1 MSLIAAEQAVGY
13 ALQKQRM
20 TAAEFLAWDATQTI
34 KHEFVQGEVFAM
46 AGGEDR
52 NNSVALNLVVALR
65 QHLRGSPCRVYASD
79 VKLRV
84 EAADSYF
91 YPDLMVTC
99 SAADA
104 ADRLIKREPVLVVE
118 VLSPST
124 AAYDRGDKF
133 ADYRMLPSLREYLL
147 IDVASQRCDLFRKR
161 PEDGLWVLHPSGA
174 DEAVQLASVDLTIT
188 PEALWAD
195 LESASESA
203 SESAAD
209 RNPGQASGAGTGA

>member
-1 MSLIAAEQAVGY
+1 MSLIAAEQPVGY
-13 ALQKQRM
+13 ALQKRRM
-20 TAAEFLAWDATQTI
+20 TAAEFLAWDAKQTV

-52 NNSVALNLVVALR
+52 NNSVTLNLVVALR
-65 QHLRGSPCRVYASD
+65 QHLRGSPCRVYTSD
-79 VKLRV
+79 VKLLV
-84 EAADSYF
+84 KSADSYF

-104 ADRLIKREPVLVVE
+104 ADRLIKREPMLVVE

-133 ADYRMLPSLREYLL
+133 ASYRQLPSLAEYLL
-147 IDVASQRCDLFRKR
+147 IDVASQRCDLFRKQAT
-161 PEDGLWVLHPSGA
+161 DGLWVLHPSRA
-174 DEAVQLASVDLTIT
+174 DEAVHLASVDLTVT

-195 LESASESA
+195 LEPPATAEVA
-203 SESAAD
+203 PA
-209 RNPGQASGAGTGA
+209 

>member
-1 MSLIAAEQAVGY
+1 MSLIASERPVGY

-20 TAAEFLAWDATQTI
+20 TAEEFLAWDATQTI
-34 KHEFVQGEVFAM
+34 KHEFVSGEVFAM

-52 NNSVALNLVVALR
+52 NYTVTGNLYIALR
-65 QHLRGSPCRVYASD
+65 QHLRGSPCRVYGSD
-79 VKLRV
+79 VKLQV
-84 EAADSYF
+84 EAADCFF

-99 SAADA
+99 SATDA
-104 ADRLIKREPVLVVE
+104 ASRLIKREPALVVE

-133 ADYRMLPSLREYLL
+133 ASYRMLPSLREYLL

-161 PEDGLWVLHPSGA
+161 EGDGLWVLHPSRA
-174 DEAVQLASVDLTIT
+174 DEAVQLASVDLTVT

-195 LESASESA
+195 LEPPAPAEA
-203 SESAAD
+203 PPA
-209 RNPGQASGAGTGA
+209 